1 MAESSL
7 SVINVPVL
15 HAEFV
20 DSKDPRWTDLLATT
34 RSDVY
39 HDPFYSRLLAQECDG
54 EALIFV
60 AEERER
66 LFLVPLVVR
75 PITQGITG
83 LPDHLVDAT
92 SPYGYPGPLLTPAA
106 RLDECFLERSVS
118 SFIDA
123 LRARGVIS
131 CFIRLHPLLPIPFG
145 PLQKSGSLVH
155 HGDTV
160 SIDLRL
166 SNDILWRQIRENHRR
181 DIAKA
186 ERTGLTVRMDAT
198 WEQFDTFVDIYH
210 ENMRRVDAADFYI
223 FSRDYL
229 LQVRQALGDRIHLC
243 VTEVDGNVAAAGL
256 FTETNGIVQY
266 HLSGTQ
272 AEFVPLH
279 PIKSMFQFVT
289 DWGQRRGNQTFH
301 LGGGLGGK
309 SDSLFKFKA
318 GFSPLRHPF
327 HTWRIVAIEDAFD
340 ALVQQSN
347 SSGHEAEDSSE
358 DFFPAY
364 RRPAM

>member
-1 MAESSL
+1 MAESPL
-7 SVINVPVL
+7 SVINVPAL
-15 HAEFV
+15 QAEFV
-20 DSKDPRWTDLLATT
+20 DSSDPRWTNFLAATQ
-34 RSDVY
+34 SDVY
-39 HDPFYSRLLAQECDG
+39 HDPFYARLLAQECDG
-54 EALIFV
+54 EALLFV

-75 PITQGITG
+75 PINWGVSDFQ
-83 LPDHLVDAT
+83 DHLVDAT
-92 SPYGYPGPLLTPAA
+92 SPYGYPGPLLSAAA
-106 RLDECFLERSVS
+106 RFDEHFLERSVA
-118 SFIDA
+118 SFVDA

-131 CFIRLHPLLPIPFG
+131 CFIRLHPLLPIPVG
-145 PLQKSGSLVH
+145 PLQKSGTLVH

-166 SNDILWRQIRENHRR
+166 STDILRRQIRENHRR
-181 DIAKA
+181 DIARA
-186 ERTGLTVRMDAT
+186 ARAGLTVRMDAT

-229 LQVRQALGDRIHLC
+229 HQLRQALGDRIHLC
-243 VTEVDGNVAAAGL
+243 VAEVDGNVAAAGL
-256 FTETNGIVQY
+256 FTETDGIVQY
-266 HLSGTQ
+266 HLSGTHADFMQ
-272 AEFVPLH
+272 LH

-327 HTWRIVAIEDAFD
+327 HTWRIVAIEDAYD